1 MALFGELGEHLG
13 GAVNR
18 LTGRGR
24 ITEANIE
31 ETLRELRVALLEAD
45 VALPVLKRFL
55 DAVKARALGAEVAK
69 SLTPGQA
76 FIKIVHDE
84 LAALFATGTNE
95 LNLRVRPPAVILL
108 AGLQG
113 AGKTT
118 TAAKLAARLK
128 REKKRVLLVSTDIAR
143 PAAIEQLETLAGEV
157 EVGFVPAQ
165 GDSPL
170 AIAERALKRA
180 QAELTDV
187 LIVDTA
193 GRLHVDAALMDEA
206 RALADALKPVEALF
220 VADAMTGQDAVRS
233 AAAFGETLPLTGVI
247 LTKADGD
254 ARGGAAL
261 SVAEVTGKPIKFIG
275 VGEKMDALEVFDP
288 ERMAGRILGQ
298 GDIVGLAEA
307 AADKADRSQ
316 AEKLVKKL
324 GKGGKGFDLEDF
336 RAQIEQMFKMGG
348 AQALLDK
355 LPGAGKM
362 RAAAAAGLDDR
373 ALRHQVAIIN
383 SMTPRER
390 HHPAVI
396 DGSRRRRIAAGSGT
410 EVQDVNQ
417 LLRQF
422 QQARKMMK
430 RFKKG
435 GRGFERALAGMTSGL
450 R

>member
-24 ITEANIE
+24 LTEANIE
-31 ETLRELRVALLEAD
+31 ETLRELRIALLEAD
-45 VALPVLKRFL
+45 VALPVVKRFL
-55 DAVKARALGAEVAK
+55 AAVKERALGAEVAK

-84 LAALFATGTNE
+84 LARLLSTGTNQ
-95 LNLRVRPPAVILL
+95 LNLRVRPPAVLLL

-118 TAAKLAARLK
+118 SAAKLAARLK
-128 REKKRVLLVSTDIAR
+128 REKKRVLLVSTDVAR
-143 PAAIEQLETLAGEV
+143 PAAIEQLQTLAREV
-157 EVGFVPAQ
+157 EVGFIPAEA
-165 GDSPL
+165 DKPV
-170 AIAERALKRA
+170 AIAKRALKKA
-180 QAELTDV
+180 QAELADV

-193 GRLHVDAALMDEA
+193 GRLHVDEELMGEVRELSDV
-206 RALADALKPVEALF
+206 LKPVETLF

-233 AAAFGETLPLTGVI
+233 AAAFGETLNLTGVI
-247 LTKADGD
+247 LSKADGD

-261 SVAEVTGKPIKFIG
+261 SVAEVTGQPIKYIG

-288 ERMAGRILGQ
+288 ERMAGRILGK
-298 GDIVGLAEA
+298 GDIVGLAEEA
-307 AADKADRSQ
+307 SQKADRGK
-316 AEKLVKKL
+316 AEKLAKKL
-324 GKGGKGFDLEDF
+324 KKGKGFDLDDF
-336 RAQIEQMFKMGG
+336 REQIEQMFKMGG

-355 LPGAGKM
+355 LPGGGGKM
-362 RAAAAAGLDDR
+362 RAAAAAQLDDKH
-373 ALRHQVAIIN
+373 LKHQVAIIH

-396 DGSRRRRIAAGSGT
+396 DGSRRRRIAAGSGV
-410 EVQDVNQ
+410 EVREVNQ

-430 RFKKG
+430 RFKKKG
-435 GRGFERALAGMTSGL
+435 GMERMLGGMMSQM